1 MDHHGPGGHRRGG
14 HRGVDVVTLKLEATV
29 ADLDALAGLAQG
41 RGHRGGP
48 KTRSAA
54 AQLDMPHMTDEE
66 RYQGVPQ

>member
-1 MDHHGPGGHRRGG
+1 M
-14 HRGVDVVTLKLEATV
+14 DVVTLKLEATV